1 MVEPFALI
9 RSGLCSLLK
18 DLDDGVSFIEAGRVD
33 DVLELDTD
41 GVQAELAL
49 VTSDLPPEGML
60 SQISELHARLP
71 ETRIVLLT
79 EGLDGAAA
87 RRAIA
92 AGASGFIP
100 KSANTQ
106 VMISALKLILSG
118 EVFIPSSIFESAQ
131 SYPGGPSGL
140 RANKRPPGRLGELSQ
155 RQMEVLTLLAAGK
168 SNSAIAKEL
177 QIEPGTVKNHVQAI
191 LRTLKVHNR
200 TQAVR
205 IAVDA
210 GLMPLG
216 PIPIERDSI

>member
-18 DLDDGVSFIEAGRVD
+18 DLDDGISFIEASRVE
-33 DVLELDTD
+33 DVLELDID
-41 GVQAELAL
+41 GVEAELAL
-49 VTSDLPPEGML
+49 VTSDLPTEGML

-79 EGLDGAAA
+79 EGLDGAGA

-106 VMISALKLILSG
+106 VMISALKLVLSG
-118 EVFIPSSIFESAQ
+118 EVFIPSSIFESTQ

-155 RQMEVLTLLAAGK
+155 RQMEVLTLLAVGK
-168 SNSAIAKEL
+168 SNSAIAQEL

-210 GLMPLG
+210 GLMPLA
-216 PIPIERDSI
+216 PIERGGY